1 MPTGLKIVLSKRAD
15 KDFDNIINYIKEE
28 FGSQPA
34 IKFKNLIINFLSLL
48 QSFPEIGSHEVTE
61 KQIRAFVAHK
71 RLKIFYR
78 IDKDRVIILRLFD
91 TRQHPDK
98 HIV

>member
-1 MPTGLKIVLSKRAD
+1 MPTGLKVVLSKKAD
-15 KDFDNIINYIKEE
+15 KDFDDIINYIKKD

-34 IKFKNLIINFLSLL
+34 VNFKALILNFLDLL
-48 QSFPEIGSHEVTE
+48 QAFPEIGSLELSN
-61 KQIRAFVAHK
+61 KNLRAFVAHK

-78 IDKDRVIILRLFD
+78 VDSNRIIILRLFD

-98 HIV
+98 Q